1 MKFRILQPAIS
12 PSGVISMEE
21 TPIEEIKVNQYA
33 LLSIDGST
41 SNSGLAIMREID
53 GALMYT
59 ISASRDEDET
69 PVRYKIR
76 LKNEVKKIL
85 ENNPKITHIYYEE
98 PVISNVT
105 SVANLFMLRT
115 FIEEMIIENE
125 PRFDYIGHFEINN
138 MRWKKEFLAP
148 DKVPQGTD
156 NQKKVVRQ
164 RLETYMPYMK
174 VVSQDEVDAMCMGFV
189 ASQSL
194 KKNEKGDE
202 LVSKKKTRPFKYN
215 VVFLGADDDSG
226 LLSELWEV
234 YTGPKSLME
243 NGIAF
248 SEINSKT
255 NFDKHIYEQMGDD
268 DKIVVVK
275 FSSKHHGNVILEH
288 RIGHLSAQY
297 DYIYAIV
304 WRANRH

>member
-12 PSGVISMEE
+12 PNGTISMEE
-21 TPIEEIKVNQYA
+21 IPIENIKVEPFA
-33 LLSIDGST
+33 LLAIDGST
-41 SNSGLAIMREID
+41 SNSGLAIMRESD
-53 GALMYT
+53 GALMYS
-59 ISASRDEDET
+59 ISASREDDEE

-76 LKNEVKKIL
+76 LKNEVKRIL
-85 ENNPKITHIYYEE
+85 ESNPRIVHIYYEE

-115 FIEEMIIENE
+115 FIDEMIIENE

-138 MRWKKEFLAP
+138 MKWKKEFLAP

-156 NQKKVVRQ
+156 NQKKVVRK

-174 VVSQDEVDAMCMGFV
+174 VVTQDEVDAICMGFV

-194 KKNEKGDE
+194 KKNENGDE

-215 VVFLGADDDSG
+215 VVFLGADNDDG

-255 NFDKHIYEQMGDD
+255 NFDKHVYEQMGDE
-268 DKIVVVK
+268 DKIVIVK
-275 FSSKHHGNVILEH
+275 FSSKHHGNIILEH
-288 RIGHLSAQY
+288 KIGHLSVQY
-297 DYIYAIV
+297 DYIYAII
-304 WRANRH
+304 WRANRR